1 MFYDR
6 LIDDDDRK
14 WLYEQ
19 VIKTSKEVFRENFHQ
34 LLGHLDVEKT
44 GTVSEDN
51 LRSLIYCDFGDPKNE
66 QRRYLEV
73 TNLDQLR
80 TVSEQH
86 LDEFNQIT
94 KKPMNLVLFRSDEMQ
109 WTKRLHFS
117 LSLSLSSFAI
127 EHVSRISRII
137 KQPRSHALLV
147 GVGGSGRQSL
157 TRLAAHMAEMDTFQV
172 EISKS
177 YTANEWRE
185 DLKRALRKAT
195 ETDNHLVF
203 LFCDTQI
210 KDESFLEDINNLL
223 NSGEVPNL
231 FPSDEKAEI
240 CDKMR
245 ILDRYVPSASDET
258 FPVCVRL

>member
-1 MFYDR
+1 MR
-6 LIDDDDRK
+6 VL
-14 WLYEQ
+14 
-19 VIKTSKEVFRENFHQ
+19 KE
-34 LLGHLDVEKT
+34 D
-44 GTVSEDN
+44 
-51 LRSLIYCDFGDPKNE
+51 
-66 QRRYLEV
+66 
-73 TNLDQLR
+73 
-80 TVSEQH
+80 
-86 LDEFNQIT
+86 
-94 KKPMNLVLFRSDEMQ
+94 
-109 WTKRLHFS
+109 WTKNNFIFLC
-117 LSLSLSSFAI
+117 SFAI

-177 YTANEWRE
+177 YTTSEWRE
-185 DLKRALRKAT
+185 DVKRALRKAT
-195 ETDNHLVF
+195 ESDSHLVF

-231 FPSDEKAEI
+231 FPADEKAEI

-245 ILDRYVPSASDET
+245 ILDRYE
-258 FPVCVRL
+258 